1 MTNLVLLHGA
11 LGSKV
16 QLEQL
21 KTLLQPHFTVHTLNF
36 QGHGDLVS
44 DEPFSIR
51 LFVQNVLDYLNKNDL
66 QTCTIFGYSMGGYVA
81 LKLAQEH
88 PTRVNRIVTLG
99 TKFAWSPEIA
109 AKETALLN
117 PAKIEEKVPKFAAAL
132 AQLNVDWKAVMLKT
146 ADFMTDLGNQPALA
160 ETDFHSIQIPVTL
173 LLGSEDTMVTREETQ
188 AVAQHLPNATFE
200 LVDDWQHPIER
211 VNGDELAA
219 SIIRFTT
226 W

>member
-1 MTNLVLLHGA
+1 MTDLVLLHGA

-51 LFVQNVLDYLNKNDL
+51 LFVQNVLDYLNKNDI
-66 QTCTIFGYSMGGYVA
+66 QTCAIFGYSMGGYVA

-88 PTRVNRIVTLG
+88 PTRVDRIVTLA

-109 AKETALLN
+109 TKETALLN

-132 AQLNVDWKAVMLKT
+132 AQLHTDWKTVMVQT
-146 ADFMTDLGNQPALA
+146 ASCMTDLGNQPALT
-160 ETDFHSIQIPVTL
+160 ETDFHEITIPVSL
-173 LLGSEDTMVTREETQ
+173 LLGSEDSMVTREETQ
-188 AVAQHLPNATFE
+188 AVAQHLPDSYVE
-200 LVDDWQHPIER
+200 LIDGWQHPIER
-211 VNGDELAA
+211 INKDELA
-219 SIIRFTT
+219 IILNRLLR
-226 W
+226 